1 MAMIVERSMSDGWL
15 TNTYL
20 VAAGPNTDAFL
31 VDAGGPMEPLFAKAD
46 EQGLNV
52 THILLTHHHGDHV
65 AAWARRSSAGRTRR
79 CSRTRRSASPARRA
93 T

>member
-20 VAAGPNTDAFL
+20 VAAEPGGDAFL

-46 EQGLNV
+46 E
-52 THILLTHHHGDHV
+52 
-65 AAWARRSSAGRTRR
+65 A
-79 CSRTRRSASPARRA
+79 
-93 T
+93 